1 MQDVEGEPAELQEV
15 VDVVTTAKII
25 TKVVTAAS
33 STLTAAT
40 LQLTNAVA
48 LTLTTA
54 PTKYKDKG
62 KGILVEEPKPL
73 KNQAQ
78 IEQDEKYA
86 RELKAELNTNIDW
99 DEVIDHVQRKQK
111 EDKAME
117 YFKGMTYD
125 DIRPIFEKHFDSNVA
140 FLQKTKDQMDKEDSR
155 ARKRMNESPEG
166 KAAKKKKL
174 DEKVEELKR
183 NLQIVPNDEDDF
195 YTEATPLAL
204 KVPIVDYDIYNENN
218 KPYFKIKRAD
228 GSHQLYLS
236 FLKRRYPLTRF
247 TLDQML
253 NSVRL
258 KVEKE
263 SEVSLK
269 LLSFGVD
276 AAMDFKKN
284 MLSI

>member
-1 MQDVEGEPAELQEV
+1 SQAQIYQIDLEHANKVLSMQDVEGEPSELQEV

-40 LQLTNAVA
+40 LQLTTAVT

-54 PTKYKDKG
+54 PSAARKRKG
-62 KGILVEEPKPL
+62 V
-73 KNQAQ
+73 
-78 IEQDEKYA
+78 
-86 RELKAELNTNIDW
+86 
-99 DEVIDHVQRKQK
+99 
-111 EDKAME
+111 
-117 YFKGMTYD
+117 
-125 DIRPIFEKHFDSNVA
+125 
-140 FLQKTKDQMDKEDSR
+140 TKDQMDKEDSR
-155 ARKRMNESPEG
+155 AHKRMNESPEG
-166 KAAKKKKL
+166 NAAKKQKL

-183 NLQIVPNDEDDF
+183 NLQIVPIDEDDF
-195 YTEATPLAL
+195 YIEATPLAL
-204 KVPIVDYDIYNENN
+204 KPDLQAQICKNQRIVHGQAKVKSWKLLESCGVLIIT
-218 KPYFKIKRAD
+218 FMTT
-228 GSHQLYLS
+228 QLIL
-236 FLKRRYPLTRF
+236 LVERRYPLTRF

-253 NSVRL
+253 NNVRL

-269 LLSFGVD
+269 LLSFGVN